1 MKQKISALGCR
12 LMKISVN
19 KRVATFVGT
28 SRRRMLEPWEAA
40 SESESLCQAQF
51 LVQWLPNFHLLAK
64 RLFLMG
70 ILPND
75 ANFWEAG
82 QGPSAGPWHGMGG
95 GEEVESGPGIGRKA

>member
-1 MKQKISALGCR
+1 MKQISALGCR

-19 KRVATFVGT
+19 ERVATFVGR
-28 SRRRMLEPWEAA
+28 SRRMLDPWEAA
-40 SESESLCQAQF
+40 SESESLCQAQSS
-51 LVQWLPNFHLLAK
+51 VQWLPNLYLLAK

-82 QGPSAGPWHGMGG
+82 QGPSVAILGMVWVG
-95 GEEVESGPGIGRKA
+95 VRR